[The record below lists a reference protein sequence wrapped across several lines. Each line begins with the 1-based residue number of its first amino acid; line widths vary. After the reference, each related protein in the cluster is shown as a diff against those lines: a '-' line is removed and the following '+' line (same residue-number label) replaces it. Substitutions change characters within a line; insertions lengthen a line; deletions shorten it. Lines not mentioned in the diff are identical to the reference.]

1 MLKVDA
7 AVATHA
13 GRVRTGNED
22 TVSFVRPRGREATSE
37 RGCLA
42 LLADG
47 MGGSSAGEIASALAC
62 SVIGKDY
69 FSTGGRAGEALRTAV
84 ELANKAIFER
94 SMEEDDLRGMGT
106 TVVSLAVVGEK
117 AWMAYVGDSRLYLI
131 RDRHIY
137 RMTEDHSV
145 VFELISRG
153 LLTPGG
159 AHNHPDRNVL
169 SRALGTKVQVE
180 VSCWKEPFA
189 VRSRD
194 RFLLC
199 SDGLHDLVQ
208 DEEMLEIVVGNES
221 NIAVE
226 RLIGMANERGGHD
239 NISVILVS
247 ADEVEDAPGR
257 SPMPTTREVMLK

>member
-1 MLKVDA
+1 VLKVEA

-22 TVSFVRPRGREATSE
+22 TVSYVRPKSSEAMSE

-42 LLADG
+42 VLADG
-47 MGGSSAGEIASALAC
+47 MGGNSAGEIASALAC
-62 SVIGKDY
+62 KLIDKEY
-69 FSTGGRAGEALRTAV
+69 FSIRGPAGEALKKAV

-94 SMEEDDLRGMGT
+94 SIEEDDLHGMGT
-106 TVVSLAVVGEK
+106 TVVSFAVVREK

-131 RDRHIY
+131 RDHHIY

-145 VFELISRG
+145 VFELVSRG
-153 LLTPGG
+153 LLTPEG

-169 SRALGTKVQVE
+169 SRALGTKAQVE
-180 VSCWKEPFA
+180 VSCWKEAFV
-189 VRSRD
+189 VRTAD

-199 SDGLHDLVQ
+199 SDGLHDLVL
-208 DEEMLEIVVGNES
+208 DEEMLEIVCNNEA

-226 RLIGMANERGGHD
+226 KLIGMANERGGYD
-239 NISVILVS
+239 NISVILLS
-247 ADEVEDAPGR
+247 ADEEDALSR
-257 SPMPTTREVMLK
+257 SPMPTTREVILK